1 MAEPDIATS
10 ADEEQNLGIIDT
22 VASNIAEIPEAVAQG
37 AVKGINEIDDK
48 INSVTGGASDFV
60 GEWLNENVF
69 DLGNLGAE
77 EDGSIVYYRVAE
89 AMKQAKELGLEDEQ
103 FDAYVKDKAQKVNL
117 TDGVKTFT
125 GNMTAGLTQFA
136 MGWIPANRVLS
147 VVNTS
152 TKIGKTTKLM
162 AEGAGAELL
171 AFDKHEERL
180 SNLIQEYP
188 TLENPITEFLAADPD
203 DGTALALLKQATE
216 GVLTEVAFLPLI
228 AGLKAIRANRRNFD
242 ETDELVAEAVA
253 EAETLVPQL
262 GNDVDEA
269 MAAWEEA
276 NQAIVKSHDEAAT
289 LPSPDNQK
297 KRAEGRSEAVTAMT
311 DDQVSD
317 LQSRGGAIT
326 QTNEQMIASA
336 KISIGQHL
344 TKYGD
349 NTEQGIQDWITRFG
363 GDVVRARKTLAR
375 AVVLADVADVNFGTV
390 LSKYEAGDASYAELT
405 NAFKQV
411 VASVNVARGGFSEA
425 GRMLEFSKVVDGW
438 NINTLDT
445 AIKAGTALKSNLK
458 GRKKFYAEMAKYG
471 IQIQN
476 AGSAGIGMINELFIN
491 SILSGFKTHAVN
503 VGSNT
508 YTMLTMPMEKAI
520 GAAIKGNRADMVKA
534 LRMYQGFAYGSLA
547 SAKGAFGALKSGQTK
562 LDADYSI
569 MEDGKM
575 VKEGYIPLWA
585 GGGIIRAPTR
595 LLAAEDE
602 FFKQINF
609 RAFVYSEAVTAGRA
623 LIKRGEINPLTDAP
637 YTKAD
642 LAKYVD
648 DEVEK
653 AVNIQMDQA
662 MNGTRSDDVLAPTA
676 DEAIQYGRTATFT
689 QGLDGKVSQGIS
701 KAVTDFP
708 ILRQINPFVRTPLNL
723 LSYTIQRAGP
733 LALLSGRWRRDL
745 FAGGTRQGEAITRAS
760 VGGGLAYYFYN
771 LAVEDKITG
780 SGEQL
785 TTDQLK
791 GLQDIAG
798 YDRNSVITE
807 DGYANVQRLSPALD
821 LMTIMA
827 SIHELN
833 KFGNKDAAD
842 EMVMGVTMV
851 ITEMMRD
858 KSFMQGIDDFFNA
871 IDDPE
876 RYGTSYMA
884 NRAGALIPYSGLLK
898 SINQELND
906 PKNRKIRTVLD
917 GFYRNTPGLSDELDP
932 HYNIL
937 GEEKFIPEFYGSDM
951 ASPVGWSELKDN
963 PLADEWMSALENGL
977 PYNVGM
983 PPLNKDGI
991 DLTDRAF
998 ATDREGNPLDP
1009 ELSRGTAYGE
1019 WMRRTGLIKVGYVIN
1034 GKVISKTPVSLR
1046 DALTL
1051 LVQDPSFQNDG
1062 TGNIRIGD
1070 RVYEGSKQELV
1081 KQTIKDYR
1089 KVSWDLM
1096 VGQDPYS
1103 TRAGVFGEDDVLY
1116 EVKGKPPKQF
1126 KDFPVYQKL
1135 AIAYWTN
1142 NRAKGYFAKTQ
1153 EGQDFMKSRATQLN
1167 SVLTGGTN

>member
-10 ADEEQNLGIIDT
+10 ADEEQNDGYIKDTLEGVGTGIVKGLDEITSKVDT
-22 VASNIAEIPEAVAQG
+22 VSGGLLDDAATWLNDNVVDLGTFGVNEDGAVVYGRIAEALKQGKAQG
-37 AVKGINEIDDK
+37 LEGV
-48 INSVTGGASDFV
+48 
-60 GEWLNENVF
+60 
-69 DLGNLGAE
+69 DLDN
-77 EDGSIVYYRVAE
+77 
-89 AMKQAKELGLEDEQ
+89 
-103 FDAYVKDKAQKVNL
+103 YVKDNAQLYKL
-117 TDGVKTFT
+117 TDGLQTIP
-125 GNMTAGLTQFA
+125 GNISSGLTQFA
-136 MGWIPANRVLS
+136 VGWLPVNRVLS
-147 VVNTS
+147 VFNTTNKV
-152 TKIGKTTKLM
+152 TKGAKLM
-162 AEGAGAELL
+162 AEGAGAEML

-203 DGTALALLKQATE
+203 DGTALALLKQASE
-216 GVLTEVAFLPLI
+216 GVLTEVAFLPLV

-289 LPSPDNQK
+289 MPSPTNQK
-297 KRAEGRSEAVTAMT
+297 KRAEGRSEAVATMT

-326 QTNEQMIASA
+326 QTNEEMIASA

-344 TKYGD
+344 AKYGD
-349 NTEQGIQDWITRFG
+349 STEQGIQDWITRFG
-363 GDVVRARKTLAR
+363 GDVTRARKTLAR

-390 LSKYEAGDASYAELT
+390 LSKYETGDASYAELT

-471 IQIQN
+471 IQLQN
-476 AGSAGIGMINELFIN
+476 AGSRGIGMINELFIN

-503 VGSNT
+503 IGSNT
-508 YTMLTMPMEKAI
+508 YTMLTMPLEKAI
-520 GAAIKGNRADMVKA
+520 GAGIKGNRDDMMKA
-534 LRMYQGFAYGSLA
+534 LRMYQGFAYGSLS

-609 RAFVYSEAVTAGRA
+609 RAFVYSESVSAGRE
-623 LIKRGEINPLTDAP
+623 LIKRGELD
-637 YTKAD
+637 KAD

-653 AVNIQMDQA
+653 AVNIQMEQA
-662 MNGTRSDDVLAPTA
+662 MTGRASDDALAPTA
-676 DEAIQYGRTATFT
+676 DAAIQYGRVSTFT

-723 LSYTIQRAGP
+723 LSYTVQRSP
-733 LALLSGRWRRDL
+733 LFLLSGRWRRD
-745 FAGGTRQGEAITRAS
+745 FMAGGTRQGEAITRAT
-760 VGGGLAYYFYN
+760 VGGGLATYFYN
-771 LAVEDKITG
+771 LAVEGQITG

-785 TTDQLK
+785 DTAQLK

-798 YDRNSVITE
+798 YDKNSVITE

-842 EMVMGVTMV
+842 EMAMGVTMV

-937 GEEKFIPEFYGSDM
+937 GEEKFIPEFYGADM

-963 PLADEWMSALENGL
+963 PLAEEWMNALEDGL
-977 PYNVGM
+977 PYNIGM

-998 ATDREGNPLDP
+998 ATDRDGKPLDP
-1009 ELSRGTAYGE
+1009 KLSRGTAYGE
-1019 WMRRTGLIKVGYVIN
+1019 WMRRTGLIEVSFVIN
-1034 GKVISKTPVSLR
+1034 GKVISKEPVTLR
-1046 DALTL
+1046 EALTK
-1051 LVQDPSFQNDG
+1051 LVQDPSFQGDG

-1081 KQTIKDYR
+1081 KKAIQQYR
-1089 KVSWDLM
+1089 KISWDLM
-1096 VGQDPYS
+1096 VGQDPYT

-1126 KDFPVYQKL
+1126 KDFPIYQKL

-1142 NRAKGYFAKTQ
+1142 NRAKGYFANSQ
-1153 EGQDFMKSRATQLN
+1153 EGQDFMKSREPQLN

>member
-37 AVKGINEIDDK
+37 AVKGIAEIDDK
-48 INSVTGGASDFV
+48 INAVTGDGLNTV
-60 GEWLNENVF
+60 NEWVNENLF
-69 DLGNLGAE
+69 DFGNIGTD
-77 EDGSIVYYRVAE
+77 EDGGIIYFRVAE

-125 GNMTAGLTQFA
+125 GNMTAGLAQFVV
-136 MGWIPANRVLS
+136 GWLPVNRALS

-152 TKIGKTTKLM
+152 TKLGKGVKLA
-162 AEGAGAELL
+162 AEGAAAEVL
-171 AFDKHEERL
+171 AFDKHEARL
-180 SNLIQEYP
+180 SNLIEDYP
-188 TLENPITEFLAADPD
+188 ELSNPVTAYLAADPN
-203 DGTALALLKQATE
+203 DGTAEAIFKQAVE
-216 GVLTEVAFLPLI
+216 GVVLEGTALVII
-228 AGLKAIRANRRNFD
+228 AGAKALRAARNGSED
-242 ETDELVAEAVA
+242 ATSLAETASKEAERIAPTMGDDLVAELDAFK
-253 EAETLVPQL
+253 ESNQIII
-262 GNDVDEA
+262 D
-269 MAAWEEA
+269 A
-276 NQAIVKSHDEAAT
+276 NEKAAT
-289 LPSPDNQK
+289 LTGAE
-297 KRAEGRSEAVTAMT
+297 RARVRADGRSEAVAAMS
-311 DDQVSD
+311 DDALAD
-317 LQSRGGAIT
+317 LQSKGGAVTKT
-326 QTNEQMIASA
+326 QAEQTQAARIR
-336 KISIGQHL
+336 IGGFFA
-344 TKYGD
+344 KYGE
-349 NTEQGIQDWITRFG
+349 NTDEALDAILARFG
-363 GDVVRARKTLAR
+363 GNEDKAAKFVADAAVVADIAKTKFANTHAAYQAGEASYEDAMTAFVRAITAINYARGGVSSAAR
-375 AVVLADVADVNFGTV
+375 AVD
-390 LSKYEAGDASYAELT
+390 Y
-405 NAFKQV
+405 
-411 VASVNVARGGFSEA
+411 
-425 GRMLEFSKVVDGW
+425 SKVINGW
-438 NINTLDT
+438 EVNTMEV
-445 AIKAGTALKSNLK
+445 ALKTGAFLQQDLK
-458 GRKKFYAEMAKYG
+458 AQNKFFASLGKYATSLKNG
-471 IQIQN
+471 
-476 AGSAGIGMINELFIN
+476 GSRAVGMVNELFIN

-503 VGSNT
+503 IGSNT

-520 GAAIKGNRADMVKA
+520 GAAIKGNRDDIMKA
-534 LRMYQGFAYGSLA
+534 LRMYQGFAYGSLS

-585 GGGIIRAPTR
+585 GGGVIRAPTR

-662 MNGTRSDDVLAPTA
+662 MNGTRSDDALAPTA

-689 QGLDGKVSQGIS
+689 QGLDGKISKGIS
-701 KAVTDFP
+701 KAVTEFP
-708 ILRQINPFVRTPLNL
+708 FLRQINPFVRTPLNL
-723 LSYTIQRAGP
+723 LSYTIQRSP
-733 LALLSGRWRRDL
+733 LFLLSGRWRRD
-745 FAGGTRQGEAITRAS
+745 FMAGGTRQGEAITRAS

-785 TTDQLK
+785 STDQLK

-798 YDRNSVITE
+798 YDKNSVITE

-876 RYGTSYMA
+876 RYGVSYA
-884 NRAGALIPYSGLLK
+884 GNRLGALLPYSGLVK
-898 SINQELND
+898 SINQELAD
-906 PKNRKIRTVLD
+906 PKNRKIRTFLD
-917 GFYRNTPGLSDELDP
+917 GAYKNTPGLSDELDP

-937 GEEKFIPEFYGSDM
+937 GEEKFIPEFYGVDF

-963 PLADEWMSALENGL
+963 PLADEWMSALEKGL

-1142 NRAKGYFAKTQ
+1142 NRAKGYFAKTK
-1153 EGQDFMKSRATQLN
+1153 EGQDFMNSREPQLN

>member
-10 ADEEQNLGIIDT
+10 ADEEQNLGILDT

-37 AVKGINEIDDK
+37 AVKGLAEIDDK
-48 INSVTGGASDFV
+48 VNAVTGGALDTV
-60 GEWLNENVF
+60 GEWMNENLF
-69 DLGNLGAE
+69 DLGNIGTD
-77 EDGSIVYYRVAE
+77 EDGGIVYYRVAE
-89 AMKQAKELGLEDEQ
+89 AMKQAKELGLENEE

-117 TDGVKTFT
+117 TDGVETFT
-125 GNMTAGLTQFA
+125 GNVTAGLSQFA
-136 MGWIPANRVLS
+136 MGWIPANRALS
-147 VVNTS
+147 VFNT
-152 TKIGKTTKLM
+152 TTKATQTIRLM
-162 AEGAGAELL
+162 IEGAAAELL

-180 SNLIQEYP
+180 SNFLADNEVLKVPYAEY
-188 TLENPITEFLAADPD
+188 LAADPD
-203 DGTALALLKQATE
+203 DGTAEALFKQAVE
-216 GVLTEVAFLPLI
+216 GVLIEGA
-228 AGLKAIRANRRNFD
+228 AGLFIASVKAIKANRNNYD
-242 ETDELVAEAVA
+242 NTNELVQEAVK
-253 EAETLVPQL
+253 EAETLVPTL
-262 GNDVDEA
+262 GNDIDEA

-276 NQAIVKSHDEAAT
+276 NQAIVKSHDEAVT
-289 LPSPDNQK
+289 MPSPDNQK
-297 KRAEGRSEAVTAMT
+297 KRAEGRSEAVAAMT
-311 DDQVSD
+311 DDQLDD
-317 LQSRGGAIT
+317 LRSRGGAIT
-326 QTNEQMIASA
+326 QTNEEMIASA

-344 TKYGD
+344 AKYGD

-375 AVVLADVADVNFGTV
+375 AVVLADVADVNFGKV
-390 LSKYEAGDASYAELT
+390 VEKYNKGEATHAEAV
-405 NAFKQV
+405 NAMKQV
-411 VASVNVARGGFSEA
+411 IASVNIARGGFSEA

-438 NINTLDT
+438 NINTVDT
-445 AIKAGTALKSNLK
+445 ALKAGTVLRSNLK
-458 GRKKFYAEMAKYG
+458 GRKKFYAQMAKYA
-471 IQIQN
+471 INIQN

-503 VGSNT
+503 IGSNT

-534 LRMYQGFAYGSLA
+534 LRMYQGFAYGSLS
-547 SAKGAFGALKSGQTK
+547 SAKGAYAALKSGQTK

-609 RAFVYSEAVTAGRA
+609 RAFVYSEAVTAGRE
-623 LIKRGEINPLTDAP
+623 LIKRGEINPLTEKP

-653 AVNIQMDQA
+653 AVNIQMEQA
-662 MNGTRSDDVLAPTA
+662 MTGRASDEALAPTA
-676 DEAIQYGRTATFT
+676 DAAIQYGRTTTFT

-723 LSYTIQRAGP
+723 LSYTVQRSP
-733 LALLSGRWRRDL
+733 LFLLSGRWRRD
-745 FAGGTRQGEAITRAS
+745 FMAGGTRQGEAITRAS
-760 VGGGLAYYFYN
+760 VGSGLAYYFYN
-771 LAVEDKITG
+771 LALEDKITG
-780 SGEQL
+780 SGETL

-798 YDRNSVITE
+798 YDKNSVITE

-842 EMVMGVTMV
+842 EMAMGVTMV

-871 IDDPE
+871 IDEPE

-898 SINQELND
+898 SINQELAD
-906 PKNRKIRTVLD
+906 PKNRKIWTVLD
-917 GFYRNTPGLSDELDP
+917 GFYRNTPGLSDALDP

-937 GEEKFIPEFYGSDM
+937 GEEKFVPEFYGVDS
-951 ASPVGWSELKDN
+951 ASPVGFSELKDN
-963 PLADEWMSALENGL
+963 PLADEWMNALENGI

-983 PPLNKDGI
+983 PPTNKDGI

-998 ATDREGNPLDP
+998 ATDTDGKPLNPERE
-1009 ELSRGTAYGE
+1009 RGTAYGE
-1019 WMRRTGLIKVGYVIN
+1019 WMRRTGLIKAVFNLQGVS
-1034 GKVISKTPVSLR
+1034 VSKEPVTLR
-1046 DALTL
+1046 EALTK
-1051 LVQDPSFQNDG
+1051 LVQHPSFVNNG
-1062 TGNIRIGD
+1062 TANIRIGD
-1070 RVYEGSKQELV
+1070 RVYTGTKEQLV
-1081 KQTIKDYR
+1081 KETIKSYR
-1089 KVSWDLM
+1089 KISWALM
-1096 VGQDPYS
+1096 VGQNPYEDGS
-1103 TRAGVFGEDDVLY
+1103 GVFGQDDVLY
-1116 EVKGKPPKQF
+1116 EVKGKPPKEY
-1126 KDFPVYQKL
+1126 KDFPIYQKL

-1142 NRAKGYFAKTQ
+1142 HRAKGYFANSK
-1153 EGQDFMKSRATQLN
+1153 EGQDFMKSREQKLN
-1167 SVLTGGTN
+1167 SVLTGGTE